1 MLELRSLTKEFG
13 ETVAVKALSIAC
25 KECELLAIFGPAGA
39 GKTTTLRLIAGILK
53 PTSGE
58 VYFKGQPLMDVP
70 PEWRNMSMVF
80 ENYALYSHL
89 SVYEN
94 LAFPLRARRYPGDEI
109 QRLVQRMAGI
119 LQISEMLDR
128 RPGFLSGGQRQRV
141 ALGRALIREADV
153 YLLDEPISHLD
164 AKLRHHMRGELKA
177 ICAEKE
183 ATVIHVTT
191 DYREAMA
198 LADRV
203 AVLNKGRLMQLGTP
217 GDIFQRPAN
226 EFVAGFVGDPP
237 MSFMEVEY
245 VQEDGQP
252 GFRIA
257 ESGIRLPA
265 SPEVGAYVKE
275 KGLPD
280 AFRLGARAVDVT
292 VLPSAD
298 ETHNVPGE
306 VYVTEMFGHRNLLI
320 IKVGKSLVQVV
331 TPSDL
336 AFEVKDTVWL
346 DLNQDNVH
354 VFADGL
360 AIAHARPKGSYSP
373 SSTNLEAIRGGFS
386 NARKAVEEVRE
397 GGGCVR
403 DLPGDR

>member
-13 ETVAVKALSIAC
+13 RTVAVKDLSITC
-25 KECELLAIFGPAGA
+25 KGCEFLVIFGPAGA

-58 VYFKGQPLMDVP
+58 VYFNGQPLAGVP
-70 PEWRNMSMVF
+70 PEQRNMSMVF

-94 LAFPLRARRYPGDEI
+94 LTFPLRARRYPEKEI
-109 QRLVQRMAGI
+109 KRLGQRMADI
-119 LQISEMLDR
+119 LQISELLDR

-141 ALGRALIREADV
+141 ALGRALIREADI

-183 ATVIHVTT
+183 ATVIHVTH
-191 DYREAMA
+191 DSREAMA
-198 LADRV
+198 LSDRV
-203 AVLNKGRLMQLGTP
+203 AVLNKGELMQIGSP
-217 GDIFQRPAN
+217 DDIFHRPAN
-226 EFVAGFVGDPP
+226 EFVAGFVGEPP

-245 VQEDGQP
+245 TEEGGQP

-257 ESGIRLPA
+257 EGEIRLPA

-275 KGLPD
+275 KGLPGL
-280 AFRLGARAVDVT
+280 FRLGVRATDV
-292 VLPSAD
+292 SASNLEN
-298 ETHNVPGE
+298 ETHKVLGE
-306 VYVTEMFGHRNLLI
+306 VYVTEMFGHRNLLTA
-320 IKVGKSLVQVV
+320 KLGRNLVQVV
-331 TPSDL
+331 TPFDL
-336 AFEVKDTVWL
+336 TFKVKDAVWL
-346 DLNQDNVH
+346 DLNQDNLH

-360 AIAHARPKGSYSP
+360 AIAHPRPRAS
-373 SSTNLEAIRGGFS
+373 
-386 NARKAVEEVRE
+386 
-397 GGGCVR
+397 
-403 DLPGDR
+403 